1 MISRC
6 RARRTLYSHGMKTL
20 LFLVV
25 FCMAQTGSATQKG
38 FQPLFNGKDLSGWE
52 GVGGD
57 QSNWK
62 VKDGLLSC
70 SGQKGSQWIATKKEY
85 ANFDLRLEYNI
96 PKNGNSGVFIRAPK
110 EGAAWVAG
118 MEIQVLDDFGDK
130 WKNLKP
136 AQFTGSIYAI
146 QPPEKR
152 ATKKAGEWQTMR
164 IVCNGPKCDVW
175 INGEHVV
182 KGDLSK
188 LAKTHTQPGLKRT
201 KGFIGL
207 QNHSSP
213 VHYRN
218 ICIKP
223 LR

>member
-1 MISRC
+1 MISHC
-6 RARRTLYSHGMKTL
+6 LSGFAIYSCDVKTL
-20 LFLVV
+20 LFLSV
-25 FCMAQTGSATQKG
+25 FCVVQIGTAAQKG
-38 FQPLFNGKDLSGWE
+38 FQPLFNGKDLSGWV

-57 QSNWK
+57 QSNWQ
-62 VKDGLLSC
+62 VVDGLLSC
-70 SGQKGSQWIATKKEY
+70 TGQKGSQWIATKKEY

-146 QPPEKR
+146 HPPEKR

-164 IVCNGPKCDVW
+164 IRCMGTNCDVW

-182 KGDLSK
+182 KGDLAK